1 MSTGQRLLRQPS
13 SKRGRATVDAVEYGT
28 RPTHSGR
35 WRLVG
40 YPVTAI
46 LALALLLGFKAPAGS
61 PAAPPPAALPPAA
74 QVRGTSAP
82 SSPPGPGAKNSGT
95 FTGAVVQDPYGQ
107 VQVQVTLAGGKITNV
122 TAVQLPSQG
131 RSGYISQSVAPIL
144 SGEAISAQSAS
155 IDTVSGATYTSQAYA
170 QSLQSA
176 LDAAHA

>member
-1 MSTGQRLLRQPS
+1 MSTGQRLRRQPS
-13 SKRGRATVDAVEYGT
+13 SERGRATVDAAEYGT
-28 RPTHSGR
+28 QPNATGR

-40 YPVTAI
+40 YPGMAI
-46 LALALLLGFKAPAGS
+46 LALTLLFGFRAPAGS
-61 PAAPPPAALPPAA
+61 PAALPPAA
-74 QVRGTSAP
+74 QARGTSAP
-82 SSPPGPGAKNSGT
+82 SSPAGPVAKNSGT

-122 TAVQLPSQG
+122 IAVHLPSQG

-176 LDAAHA
+176 LDAAQA